1 MTTIHELADYADE
14 ILGTATT
21 PDYPTALN
29 GLQIENRSEITGI
42 VAAVDFST
50 RAIRGAIDKRA
61 NVMIVHHGMFWG
73 GLDPIKGSA
82 YERIR
87 LLVDNDIAVYSS
99 HLPLDRH
106 PEFGN
111 NALLSKELDLTPSG
125 LFAKYDSIF
134 IGVSGEANVPTSVL
148 ADKARRFASTYS
160 GDVRTTFIEKNRR
173 TKRWAICSGAGAS
186 TETLREAEQ
195 MRIDTLIV
203 GEGPHWTAVRAEESD
218 IAIIYAGHYAT
229 ETFGVRALAEHLA
242 DKYNVPW
249 SFVAAPTGL

>member
-1 MTTIHELADYADE
+1 MTIIHELADYADE

-73 GLDPIKGSA
+73 GLDPLKGSA

-111 NALLSKELDLTPSG
+111 NALLSKELGLTPSG

-160 GDVRTTFIEKNRR
+160 GDVRTTLMEKNRR

-203 GEGPHWTAVRAEESD
+203 GEGPHWTAVHAEESD